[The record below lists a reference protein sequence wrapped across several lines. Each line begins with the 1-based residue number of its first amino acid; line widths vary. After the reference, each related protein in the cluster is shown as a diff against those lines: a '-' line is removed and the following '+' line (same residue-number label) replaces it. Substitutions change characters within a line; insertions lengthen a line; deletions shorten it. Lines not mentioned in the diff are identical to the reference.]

1 MEAGLPAFERLKA
14 SRDEGF
20 RAFLRSR
27 RAQKAAE
34 PAAPAVEEDTK
45 EATEV
50 LDPAMVACVADAQRR
65 RRLAAVRVR
74 AAPPPSADAPADSRR
89 GVAVEQL
96 GHVALSYVGWST
108 LGRLRVAGAL
118 TVFGEAAARELRRRT
133 STYDFGARGWSR
145 EGWEGWGWGRLALE
159 ASRRDR
165 YARASRS
172 RFDSSGAD
180 QRIETKALCNC
191 AKAGDVAG
199 VRWCLEDGD
208 VDVDAPN
215 WEASP
220 MGWACGGGHEEVVL
234 LLYAH
239 GADATE
245 EGMSEYNGRRLP
257 PLLTLAAERDRV
269 RVVHLL
275 CLLGG
280 HAPEDGAVARD
291 DALAAAANRGHAGV
305 VEYLA
310 LAGGRSL
317 GTMRHMTRSP
327 LRVARLFGHA
337 ALERSMYTLSSKHTK

>member
-1 MEAGLPAFERLKA
+1 
-14 SRDEGF
+14 
-20 RAFLRSR
+20 
-27 RAQKAAE
+27 
-34 PAAPAVEEDTK
+34 
-45 EATEV
+45 
-50 LDPAMVACVADAQRR
+50 
-65 RRLAAVRVR
+65 
-74 AAPPPSADAPADSRR
+74 
-89 GVAVEQL
+89 
-96 GHVALSYVGWST
+96 
-108 LGRLRVAGAL
+108 
-118 TVFGEAAARELRRRT
+118 
-133 STYDFGARGWSR
+133 
-145 EGWEGWGWGRLALE
+145 
-159 ASRRDR
+159 
-165 YARASRS
+165 
-172 RFDSSGAD
+172 
-180 QRIETKALCNC
+180 
-191 AKAGDVAG
+191 
-199 VRWCLEDGD
+199 
-208 VDVDAPN
+208 
-215 WEASP
+215 

-245 EGMSEYNGRRLP
+245 EGISEYNGRRLP

-337 ALERSMYTLSSKHTK
+337 ALERSMVRLAACGVDAPDVGPEGDLAKIAKRLEDAKKPKIGIGF